1 MLTEQEDILSR
12 DSRMVNVMDQN
23 ESQSPEALE
32 KIERAKYKI
41 LEQIDKCMMNMK
53 LSNEQR
59 DQILNLAK
67 SDMKCDKQSASRYEE
82 KSKRKLVDKYESIL
96 LNKDKFL
103 FEAVK

>member
-23 ESQSPEALE
+23 EFQSPEALE

-59 DQILNLAK
+59 DQILKLAK
-67 SDMKCDKQSASRYEE
+67 SDMKCGKQGAGRYAEKKQS
-82 KSKRKLVDKYESIL
+82 KLVDKYESIL